1 MNDLVGVTAREDVL
15 AAKAQIRGVKS
26 VMTRSC
32 AGAKRAPAG
41 TDEFA
46 GGLAPGLVR
55 APGCNTSPP
64 CSAARPGG
72 TIRRCEDNQ
81 RVIVVL
87 DPQRAQTDLAAA
99 RLRCPG
105 CTGPLRPWGYARAR
119 SLRSG
124 CGAAT
129 SLRPRRA
136 RCPGCAVTHVLL
148 PASAPARHAHTIDL
162 IGLAL
167 MASAQGSSPRTISA
181 ELAVPAD
188 TIRGW
193 VRRATGRA
201 GWLYAEGVS
210 AAHRFDPM
218 LGPSVPRQ
226 SALADALEALATAA
240 AAAVRQLGPVA
251 TPWQII
257 AMIAR
262 GQLLAPLRAD

>member
-1 MNDLVGVTAREDVL
+1 M
-15 AAKAQIRGVKS
+15 
-26 VMTRSC
+26 
-32 AGAKRAPAG
+32 
-41 TDEFA
+41 
-46 GGLAPGLVR
+46 
-55 APGCNTSPP
+55 
-64 CSAARPGG
+64 
-72 TIRRCEDNQ
+72 
-81 RVIVVL
+81 IVVL

-105 CTGPLRPWGYARAR
+105 CAGPLRPWGYARAR

-129 SLRPRRA
+129 WLRPRRA

-148 PASAPARHAHTIDL
+148 PACAPARHAHTIDL

-167 MASAQGSSPRTISA
+167 LASAHGSSPRTISA

-201 GWLYAEGVS
+201 DWLYAQGVV
-210 AAHRFDPM
+210 AAHSFDPM
-218 LGPSVPRQ
+218 LGPSVSGR
-226 SALADALEALATAA
+226 SALADALNILAAA
-240 AAAVRQLGPVA
+240 AAAVVRLLGPMA
-251 TPWQII
+251 TPWQVI

-262 GQLLAPLRAD
+262 GQLLAPLRVD